1 LAKYEDIPD
10 PEKLFLETGLYHP
23 FEKTSARI
31 SAVEHF
37 TGSLDMYCIECQML
51 GVFQSQQK
59 PVAPAMDAGVRSGY
73 SGHSTQS
80 KELASRVFHVAFE
93 CSRDRRHKAYFI
105 FQIGADAFRK
115 IGQFPSIADVQLA
128 GIEKYQK
135 TLDEKYYREL
145 SKGIGLYA
153 HGVGIG
159 SFVYLRRIFEHL
171 VFEAGKQKAQEDS
184 NWDIDAWRVKRM
196 EEKID
201 EVKPWLPEFL
211 VHNRG
216 IYGILSK
223 AIHELD
229 EDECKA
235 YFEDLKAAIE
245 EILDD
250 KLHQQQKR
258 QRRASLQNRLGKLK
272 GELGN

>member
-1 LAKYEDIPD
+1 LAKHEDMPD
-10 PEKLFLETGLYHP
+10 PRKLFLETGLYHP
-23 FEKTSARI
+23 FEKTPAGI

-37 TGSLDMYCIECQML
+37 TGSLDMYCIECKTSS
-51 GVFQSQQK
+51 VFKSRQK
-59 PVAPAMDAGVRSGY
+59 PKAPSLDAGVRSGY
-73 SGHSTQS
+73 SGHSTQAM
-80 KELASRVFHVAFE
+80 ELEARVFQVTFE
-93 CSRDRRHKAYFI
+93 CSRDRRHEACFV
-105 FQIGADAFRK
+105 FQVGADAFRK

-128 GIEKYQK
+128 EIEKYRK

-145 SKGIGLYA
+145 STGIGLYA

-171 VFEAGKQKAQEDS
+171 VLEAGKQKAQEDLE
-184 NWDIDAWRVKRM
+184 WDIEAWRVKRM

-201 EVKPWLPEFL
+201 EVKSLLPEFL

-216 IYGILSK
+216 IYRILSK

-229 EDECKA
+229 EDECNA
-235 YFEDLKAAIE
+235 HFEILKAAIE

-272 GELGN
+272 GELEN